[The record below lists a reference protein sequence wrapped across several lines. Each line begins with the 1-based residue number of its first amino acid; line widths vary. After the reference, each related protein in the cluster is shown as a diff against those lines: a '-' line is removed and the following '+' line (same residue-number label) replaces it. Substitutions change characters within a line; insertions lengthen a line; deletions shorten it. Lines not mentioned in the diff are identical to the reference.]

1 MIILKYLTILIT
13 FIFRLNIER
22 QGEPVARGKYRKDYE
37 YQIEKQGKKTKKTLI
52 YKGKYYKLDIQK
64 DELNKIKIKYS
75 IFCLLTVLSFLFVGF
90 QNTEGSRK
98 FYIILPFIF
107 TFLPIFY
114 EIMGTIKF
122 ITNKPKMTALEYD
135 TSIKRMKRST
145 IGILILSLSSSLGE
159 IAFLIQNKIIDVTS
173 LEYRFLS
180 GILFMAFISYL
191 FLQQQKKYNCIE
203 LPI

>member
-1 MIILKYLTILIT
+1 M
-13 FIFRLNIER
+13 
-22 QGEPVARGKYRKDYE
+22 ARGKYRKDYE
-37 YQIEKQGKKTKKTLI
+37 TQVEIQGKKTKRTLI
-52 YKGKYYKLDIQK
+52 YKGKYYKIDIEEQK
-64 DELNKIKIKYS
+64 LKKMKITYS
-75 IFCLLTVLSFLFVGF
+75 ILCCLTLLSFLFVGF
-90 QNTEGSRK
+90 QNTAGSRK

-122 ITNKPKMTALEYD
+122 ITNRPKMTVIEYD
-135 TSIKRMKRST
+135 SSLKRVKRST
-145 IGILILSLSSSLGE
+145 IGIMILSLSSGFGE
-159 IAFLIQNKIIDVTS
+159 IAFLVKNKITDVTS

-203 LPI
+203 LE

>member
-1 MIILKYLTILIT
+1 MASKKY
-13 FIFRLNIER
+13 
-22 QGEPVARGKYRKDYE
+22 AKDYE
-37 YQIEKQGKKTKKTLI
+37 THVEVQGKKTKKTLV
-52 YKGKYYKLDIQK
+52 YKGKYFKIDIDDQK
-64 DELNKIKIKYS
+64 LNKLKITYS
-75 IFCLLTVLSFLFVGF
+75 IFCSLTLLSFLFVGF

-98 FYIILPFIF
+98 FYILLPFIF

-122 ITNKPKMTALEYD
+122 ITNKPKMTSLDYD
-135 TSIKRMKRST
+135 TSLKRMKRST
-145 IGILILSLSSSLGE
+145 VGILILSLASGLGE
-159 IAFLIQNKIIDVTS
+159 IAFLVKNKIADVTS

-203 LPI
+203 LPN

>member
-1 MIILKYLTILIT
+1 M
-13 FIFRLNIER
+13 
-22 QGEPVARGKYRKDYE
+22 ARGKYRKDYE
-37 YQIEKQGKKTKKTLI
+37 YQIEVQGKKTKKALI
-52 YKGKYYKLDIQK
+52 YKGKYYTLDINK
-64 DELNKIKIKYS
+64 EEIKKIKIKYS
-75 IFCLLTVLSFLFVGF
+75 IFCLLTALSFLFVGF
-90 QNTEGSRK
+90 QNTAGSRK

-135 TSIKRMKRST
+135 TSIIRMKRST

-159 IAFLIQNKIIDVTS
+159 IAFLVKNKVTDVTS

-180 GILFMAFISYL
+180 GILFMALISYL
-191 FLQQQKKYNCIE
+191 FLQQQKKLNCVE
-203 LPI
+203 LDSN